1 MLASSLTPLRVVV
14 FDGGWNLPIWAAQ
27 KQGFFHAQGLDVVLS
42 YTANSTD
49 LVAGL
54 FDGRYD
60 IALAGADN
68 FVAYREGAGEVDL
81 AGDADLILC
90 MGGDRGFL
98 SLVAAAGIDSVTAL
112 RGRTIAVDAMTTGF
126 AFVLRELLARHGVM
140 EGDVRFERAGGT
152 SARYDALVAG
162 AFDATL
168 LRTPFDLLAIEKGWQ
183 RLASADVLGP
193 YQGTVAGVR
202 RSWADANRATLV
214 AFLRAYRGGLEWCIE
229 PGNRPDAEALL
240 RAHVKDITPACAATA
255 VAELVSPDTGLMRD
269 MRVDHLGLQ
278 TVLELRRK
286 YSPSTGAMSTV
297 AALVDDSFLDAA
309 LPFE

>member
-27 KQGFFHAQGLDVVLS
+27 KLGFFHAQGLDVVLS

-60 IALAGADN
+60 VALAGADN

-81 AGDADLILC
+81 ADEADLILC

-98 SLVAAAGIDSVTAL
+98 SLLAAAGIDRVSGL

-140 EGDVRFERAGGT
+140 EGAVRFERAGGT
-152 SARYDALVAG
+152 SARYDALIAG

-202 RSWADANRATLV
+202 RRWADANRAVLV
-214 AFLRAYRGGLEWCIE
+214 GFLRAYRDGLAWCTQ
-229 PGNRPDAEALL
+229 PANRLETEALL

-255 VAELVSPDTGLMRD
+255 VTELVNPDTGLMRD
-269 MRVDHLGLQ
+269 MRVDHAGLQ

-286 YSPSTGAMSTV
+286 YAPGSRAMSTV

-309 LPFE
+309 LRFA